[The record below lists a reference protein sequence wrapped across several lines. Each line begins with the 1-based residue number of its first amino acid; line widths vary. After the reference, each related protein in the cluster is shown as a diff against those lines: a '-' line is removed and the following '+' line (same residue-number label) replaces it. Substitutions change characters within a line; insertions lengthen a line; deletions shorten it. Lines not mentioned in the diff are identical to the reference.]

1 MNKIVT
7 NAAEG
12 PARPRCPIF
21 NAVFHSFG
29 GTRGSKVKAKPLPTS
44 EEPASPRTRGPGH
57 SRWRETWGTRAK
69 LPGAPGSI
77 GGQPGA
83 DTVGQNEFRE
93 KTLEDDR
100 QPEAPEQHLHDKGA
114 LSPVQEAPAQQP
126 AVAGHC
132 RPRQV
137 RNKRAPF
144 PGTLESGLTA
154 SSGSNRS
161 TFRTTVC

>member
-7 NAAEG
+7 NAAEA
-12 PARPRCPIF
+12 PARPRSPIF

-44 EEPASPRTRGPGH
+44 EGPASPRTRGPGH

-69 LPGAPGSI
+69 LPGALGSI

-83 DTVGQNEFRE
+83 DTAGQNEFGE

-100 QPEAPEQHLHDKGA
+100 QPETPEQHLYDKIA

-126 AVAGHC
+126 TAAGHC

-137 RNKRAPF
+137 
-144 PGTLESGLTA
+144 GGSISGD
-154 SSGSNRS
+154 SGIQ
-161 TFRTTVC
+161 THCFRRQ